1 MNSYIEND
9 YLVLELEDDKVVKY
23 NIKDGYCIG
32 KSGKKVKD
40 LTTQLK
46 GYDAYDIIQTIE
58 DEVYRKFLTKVY
70 YGSKGATSNF
80 STVLLKSRE
89 LEHLKPFIEL
99 GIEVD
104 ANLKYTIN
112 QIPEVLLNLA
122 KANSNIRISNGRCR
136 NYIEF

>member
-1 MNSYIEND
+1 
-9 YLVLELEDDKVVKY
+9 
-23 NIKDGYCIG
+23 
-32 KSGKKVKD
+32 
-40 LTTQLK
+40 
-46 GYDAYDIIQTIE
+46 AYDIIQTIE

-70 YGSKGATSNF
+70 YGSKGAATNF
-80 STVLLKSRE
+80 STVLLKSKE